1 MNKIMKPEDI
11 AYMTDVIYIKSIVK
25 LIAVKAIFIYALLEY
40 VIAIAF
46 ILPIQYLLMFSSKRS
61 QNNHFYSSDL

>member
-46 ILPIQYLLMFSSKRS
+46 ILPIQY
-61 QNNHFYSSDL
+61 QY